1 VPYSIRGCGCLQELE
16 LLSDGAN
23 VYKLIGPVLVKQD
36 LAEAKANV
44 KKRIEY
50 ISAELSVAFSCPTLR
65 FHSSAHGVKFVFLCS
80 PCGTAYF
87 AGSDGSGALRLGGK
101 AKEQEGIG
109 MLLPL
114 IFYCNFY

>member
-50 ISAELSVAFSCPTLR
+50 ISAELSVAFSWPTLW

-87 AGSDGSGALRLGGK
+87 AGSGW
-101 AKEQEGIG
+101 IG
-109 MLLPL
+109 CSKTWRKSKTARRNRYVIAPYFLL
-114 IFYCNFY
+114 